1 MAKSNKRLRKL
12 RHYRDRLMLKVT
24 NLESRVRNATAIM
37 YEIRK
42 ALQNENTI
50 RAYAL
55 ASDKDGSEERYTLR
69 HVPINRVVNEL
80 TLTYRILSVERRYTA
95 QMLIAANNRDYL
107 RVAALC
113 VEHLE
118 EAKAHDKMLGEWS
131 QDHGYT
137 RALRKEIE
145 NEDGI

>member
-1 MAKSNKRLRKL
+1 MAKTNKKLRKL
-12 RHYRDRLMLKVT
+12 RYYRDKLILKI
-24 NLESRVRNATAIM
+24 NQAERKIRNNHAILW
-37 YEIRK
+37 EIRK
-42 ALQNENTI
+42 SLQNENTI

-55 ASDKDGSEERYTLR
+55 ATNDSDMQYSLR
-69 HVPINRVVNEL
+69 HLPINDVISEL
-80 TLTYRILSVERRYTA
+80 TLAYRILSVERKYTA

-113 VEHLE
+113 VEHLD

-137 RALRKEIE
+137 RSLRKEIE